1 MTFGAFILAISL
13 WLFVI
18 SNNTY
23 NMVVDMPIEARNL
36 SAQHALNKEVPK
48 VAKVRLKGTGRS
60 LFKSYILKSFFPNF
74 KLVID
79 LERISQEYSFILND
93 YFERYPQKISIPSNF
108 GVQYVEIVYPNSV
121 QISLDEYKEKI
132 VDVVV
137 NANIS
142 PAPGYT
148 KVGNYEIIPNEVKIA
163 GPKEIIE
170 KINIV
175 STIEY
180 DLNEISEKIQIK
192 MILKTITED
201 IVEMTPK
208 EVLFKQK
215 IELISERII
224 SEIPV
229 QLNNVID
236 EVQVFLSPQTVSLT
250 VVGGIDFISSLNP
263 KDVSISVDFS
273 KWNPSVQFYPIDVE
287 APIDIIKWMDLS
299 PQNIELIVT
308 KSVE

>member
-1 MTFGAFILAISL
+1 MIFGAFILAISL

-23 NMVVDMPIEARNL
+23 NMIVDMPIEARNL

-60 LFKSYILKSFFPNF
+60 LFKSFLLKSFFPNF

-108 GVQYVEIVYPNSV
+108 DVQYVEIVYPNSI

-132 VDVVV
+132 VDIVVS
-137 NANIS
+137 ANIS

-148 KVGNYEIIPNEVKIA
+148 MVGDFEITPRKVKIA

-170 KINIV
+170 KINFI

-180 DLNEISEKIQIK
+180 DLNEISDEIQTK
-192 MILKTITED
+192 MILKTITKD
-201 IVEMTPK
+201 IIELTPK
-208 EVLFKQK
+208 EILFKQK

-229 QLNNVID
+229 QLNNAD
-236 EVQVFLSPQTVSLT
+236 GDVQVFLSPQTVSLT
-250 VVGGIDFISSLNP
+250 VVGGIDFISNLNP
-263 KDVSISVDFS
+263 KDINISVDFS
-273 KWNPSVQFYPIDVE
+273 KWNPSVQFYPIEVE
-287 APIDIIKWMDLS
+287 APNDIIKWMDLS
-299 PQNIELIVT
+299 PRNIELIVT
-308 KSVE
+308 KSAE

>member
-18 SNNTY
+18 SNNIY
-23 NMVVDMPIEARNL
+23 NMVLDMPIEARNL

-48 VAKVRLKGTGRS
+48 VARVRLKGTGRS
-60 LFKSYILKSFFPNF
+60 LFKTYILKSFFSSF

-108 GVQYVEIVYPNSV
+108 DVQYVEIVYPNSI

-148 KVGNYEIIPNEVKIA
+148 IVGNSQIIPRKVKIA
-163 GPKEIIE
+163 GPKDIIE
-170 KINIV
+170 KINTV
-175 STIEY
+175 NTIEY
-180 DLNEISEKIQIK
+180 VLNEINNEIQTK
-192 MILKTITED
+192 MILKNITED
-201 IVEMTPK
+201 IIELTPK

-215 IELISERII
+215 VEVISERII

-229 QLNNVID
+229 QLENVVD

-250 VVGGIDFISSLNP
+250 VVGGIDFISSLKP
-263 KDVSISVDFS
+263 KDFNINVDFS
-273 KWNPSVQFYPIDVE
+273 EWKPSVKFYPIQVE
-287 APIDIIKWMDLS
+287 VPSDIIKWMDLS

>member
-1 MTFGAFILAISL
+1 MTLGAFILAISL

-36 SAQHALNKEVPK
+36 STQHALNKEVPK
-48 VAKVRLKGTGRS
+48 FAKVRLKGTGRS
-60 LFKSYILKSFFPNF
+60 LFKSYILKSFFQNF

-79 LERISQEYSFILND
+79 LERISEEYSFILND

-108 GVQYVEIVYPNSV
+108 DVQYVEIVYPNRI

-137 NANIS
+137 NANIF

-148 KVGNYEIIPNEVKIA
+148 MVGNFEITPNQIKIA

-170 KINIV
+170 KIKTVNTV
-175 STIEY
+175 EY
-180 DLNEISEKIQIK
+180 DLNEITDEIYTK
-192 MILKTITED
+192 MILESFTED
-201 IVEMTPK
+201 IIELTPK

-215 IELISERII
+215 VELISERII

-229 QLNNVID
+229 QLKNVIN

-250 VVGGIDFISSLNP
+250 VVGGIDFISNLNP
-263 KDVSISVDFS
+263 KDINIFVDFS
-273 KWNPSVQFYPIDVE
+273 EWNPSVKFYPIQVK
-287 APIDIIKWMDLS
+287 APVDILKWMDLS

-308 KSVE
+308 KSIE